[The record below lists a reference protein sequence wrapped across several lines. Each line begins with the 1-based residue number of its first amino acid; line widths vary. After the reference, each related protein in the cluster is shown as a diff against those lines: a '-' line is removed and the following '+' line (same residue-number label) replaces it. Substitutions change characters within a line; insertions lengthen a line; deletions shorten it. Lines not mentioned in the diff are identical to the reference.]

1 MMKMEKRVTEA
12 NISLDFKL
20 FISDMA
26 KKKQNKFSTWK
37 KKKPLERKVA
47 DDLVK
52 RSELNDKLRE
62 KNIGTSFLDLF

>member
-1 MMKMEKRVTEA
+1 
-12 NISLDFKL
+12 
-20 FISDMA
+20 MA
-26 KKKQNKFSTWK
+26 KKKTDKFSTWK

>member
-1 MMKMEKRVTEA
+1 MMKKNLERS
-12 NISLDFKL
+12 ISLDYKL
-20 FISDMA
+20 FILDMA
-26 KKKQNKFSTWK
+26 KKNINKFSTWK

>member
-1 MMKMEKRVTEA
+1 MMRRTLGK
-12 NISLDFKL
+12 NISLDCKL
-20 FISDMA
+20 FILDMA
-26 KKKQNKFSTWK
+26 KKKTNKFSTWK